1 MWDTMKLYL
10 VGDGSLVI
18 CKYYKD
24 GTPRK
29 TTLIPPDQFKVD
41 KLTGYLAKLSG
52 KEVFD
57 LVTTED
63 FLCPNNLSLDSLSLH
78 GCESDLKQ
86 NRTTD

>member
-1 MWDTMKLYL
+1 MWDTMKLYFA
-10 VGDGSLVI
+10 GDGSLI
-18 CKYYKD
+18 ISKHYKD

-57 LVTTED
+57 LVTAED
-63 FLCPNNLSLDSLSLH
+63 SVYPDNISLDNLSLNDRS
-78 GCESDLKQ
+78 
-86 NRTTD
+86 R

>member
-1 MWDTMKLYL
+1 MWDTMKLYFA
-10 VGDGSLVI
+10 GDGSLI
-18 CKYYKD
+18 ISKHYKD

-57 LVTTED
+57 LVTAED
-63 FLCPNNLSLDSLSLH
+63 SLYPDNISLDNLSLNDRS
-78 GCESDLKQ
+78 
-86 NRTTD
+86 R